1 MPWSYSKAFTIGG
14 DGGSPLK
21 WHELILSSV
30 PEPHFHR
37 LGRNIYSL
45 HASEF
50 RPGAPFSTFGTEHLL
65 PACFRSSV
73 LKVHFRRLGRNSHG
87 SHMFREI
94 SGYLEHGTSSTPRI
108 ISNEKQSPNGLCFI
122 VGEGDRNRNT
132 VKALQ

>member
-45 HASEF
+45 HASGVPSRRPFFIVWDGTFTPCMLPEF
-50 RPGAPFSTFGTEHLL
+50 RPKGPFSTFGTDLSWLAHV
-65 PACFRSSV
+65 PGNI
-73 LKVHFRRLGRNSHG
+73 RLS
-87 SHMFREI
+87 
-94 SGYLEHGTSSTPRI
+94 
-108 ISNEKQSPNGLCFI
+108 
-122 VGEGDRNRNT
+122 
-132 VKALQ
+132 